1 MQYEN
6 GGDLSKSLGKITAVE
21 NKIIEH
27 SAATEEGSFGSPLIK
42 RYNDILVIGIHF
54 GVEKNI
60 KNEVIINVA
69 IPFDIII
76 KDIKNKLLNKIKK
89 IGSKIIEY
97 RNIINLIYE
106 KHKKKYN
113 HDYNNIFGSKFVEN
127 NKENIKLIING
138 EKSELIEKYDL
149 KVGINNMQ
157 LIIINTL
164 TNLECM
170 FYN

>member
-1 MQYEN
+1 M
-6 GGDLSKSLGKITAVE
+6 
-21 NKIIEH
+21 
-27 SAATEEGSFGSPLIK
+27 
-42 RYNDILVIGIHF
+42 
-54 GVEKNI
+54 
-60 KNEVIINVA
+60 
-69 IPFDIII
+69 
-76 KDIKNKLLNKIKK
+76 NKIKK

-127 NKENIKLIING
+127 NKENIKLIINV